1 MANSTSAI
9 KSIRKNKINK
19 IQNHYK
25 YKNARTVFKKLKNAI
40 TTAIQKGKF
49 EEKEYLKSQYRILI
63 SILDKLSKKK
73 IIHKN
78 KSSNIKSKMSNIITS
93 FLAHSSSGKDI
104 RFSS

>member
-19 IQNHYK
+19 LRNHYK
-25 YKNARTVFKKLKNAI
+25 YKNARTVAKKFRNAI
-40 TTAIQKGKF
+40 TTSIQKGKF
-49 EEKEYLKSQYRILI
+49 EDKEFLKHQYRILI
-63 SILDKLSKKK
+63 SIFDKLSKKK

-78 KSSNIKSKMSNIITS
+78 KASNLKSKMSNIISS